1 MQLSTSALKILA
13 QANTNKQQSKQQSKQ
28 QTRAGSTKST
38 NKLGTLDEAKDS
50 KSGTNKH
57 AETLYKYL
65 AHDVTEDFEFRK

>member
-13 QANTNKQQSKQQSKQ
+13 QANTNKQQSKQ